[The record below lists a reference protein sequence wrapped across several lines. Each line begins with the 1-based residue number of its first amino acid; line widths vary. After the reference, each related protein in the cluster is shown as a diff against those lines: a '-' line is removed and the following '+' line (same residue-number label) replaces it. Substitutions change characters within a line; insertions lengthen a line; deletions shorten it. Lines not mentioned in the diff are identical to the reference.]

1 MTDHNRRWS
10 VLPVP
15 ELTAEIS
22 GVPRD
27 EFGPLRGQI
36 GQREYSRYRTN
47 RHASPAIDALYRVY
61 VEHLFGGVPVIILL
75 GVDAIHR
82 AGVHARR
89 VLRSDA
95 GFCYDICHLIFF
107 LSDACLI
114 VPAGTLEATL

>member
-1 MTDHNRRWS
+1 ATNRRWS

-15 ELTAEIS
+15 DLTADFS
-22 GVPRD
+22 GVPRGA
-27 EFGPLRGQI
+27 FGPLLGQI
-36 GQREYSRYRTN
+36 VHREVTRYRAN
-47 RHASPAIDALYRVY
+47 RHARPAIDALYRVY
-61 VEHLFGGVPVIILL
+61 VEHLFGGVPGIILL

-82 AGVHARR
+82 GGVHARR

-95 GFCYDICHLIFF
+95 GFCYDICHLIFI